1 LKQVQRLDER
11 ILQRAPNISALTN
24 PKEVG
29 LDDLQ
34 RHLALDEVLLLQ
46 ITEKSG
52 TFLFWV
58 GKDTVDIAKT
68 DMTST
73 QLTEAVEKIRYS
85 VDLTRSD
92 ISYDDMPDFAVNE
105 AHFLFKNLLA
115 PFSAQLSS
123 AKHIVFVVDEAMQN
137 IPPGLLL
144 MEEYIV
150 DPNYSIDYQALKFLG
165 HEKALSVLPSP
176 GAFVA
181 LRTSKKIPSSK
192 ETFLG
197 IGDPDLEILEATA
210 PLPRLTMELIEEQ
223 LFDKKN
229 SDVLRSIFSSL
240 PETRY
245 ELNEISKIFNVDES
259 RLYFRDQATETQ
271 VKSLALNRYKSIAFA
286 THGLLA
292 GEFSGLSEPALVFTP
307 PHEMSELDDGLL
319 MASEV
324 ANLKLEADWVILSA
338 CNTAA
343 PEGDPGAEGLSG
355 LAKAFFY
362 AGAKSLLVSHWYID
376 SEASALLTTE
386 MFRAMKNNPVPGL
399 RKAEALRLS
408 MLSLRNR
415 EQSYLSHPAFWAPFV
430 VVGEGS

>member
-1 LKQVQRLDER
+1 
-11 ILQRAPNISALTN
+11 
-24 PKEVG
+24 
-29 LDDLQ
+29 
-34 RHLALDEVLLLQ
+34 
-46 ITEKSG
+46 
-52 TFLFWV
+52 
-58 GKDTVDIAKT
+58 
-68 DMTST
+68 
-73 QLTEAVEKIRYS
+73 
-85 VDLTRSD
+85 
-92 ISYDDMPDFAVNE
+92 
-105 AHFLFKNLLA
+105 
-115 PFSAQLSS
+115 
-123 AKHIVFVVDEAMQN
+123 
-137 IPPGLLL
+137 
-144 MEEYIV
+144 
-150 DPNYSIDYQALKFLG
+150 LKFLG